1 MAMLVPLISPE
12 SFWPESFPLTEM
24 EYFLG
29 RLPSSNMVSTNDSVS
44 RQHARLV
51 YYENQWYVEDLG
63 SRNGTYLDGQPI
75 VSTTLS
81 DGQILQTGDHWFA
94 FTLQNPENFDADSFA
109 FWVAGMRQRAE
120 LIAHKDD
127 IPPTAPLP
135 TSPPPPSVQPKPPA
149 AILSNTMTL
158 AASPVTRS
166 YPARQPQK
174 SAKVSAILHLPGAE
188 SASVSSTPIT
198 AASLKAPVLVP
209 SSKTQTPSSLV
220 VTGPDYLW
228 YAVIVLAVVG
238 LLLALVVF
246 FVRRGQDDSESGS
259 LFRHDSIQHVVAQ
272 QDHRTVR

>member
-1 MAMLVPLISPE
+1 MLVPLISQE
-12 SFWPESFPLTEM
+12 SFWPESFPLTEL
-24 EYFLG
+24 EYFIG
-29 RLPSSNMVSTNDSVS
+29 RLPSSSIISTNDSVS

-63 SRNGTYLDGQPI
+63 SRNGSHLDGQPI
-75 VSTTLS
+75 ASTILS

-109 FWVAGMRQRAE
+109 LWVGGMRQRAE
-120 LIAHKDD
+120 LIAHKHD
-127 IPPTAPLP
+127 IPPTAPMP
-135 TSPPPPSVQPKPPA
+135 TSPPPPAVLPKPPA
-149 AILSNTMTL
+149 AILSNTMSL

-174 SAKVSAILHLPGAE
+174 AAKVSAILHLPGAQ

-198 AASLKAPVLVP
+198 AASLNAPVLVP
-209 SSKTQTPSSLV
+209 SSKTQAPSSLV